1 MPPTPDGYLKF
12 IRDIPLANTLLH
24 AASKTHISV
33 APESA
38 DGTEWTAPENLPKA
52 LRDEM
57 TTVIAGIF
65 GPEAAQELTPQHLR
79 LCW

>member
-12 IRDIPLANTLLH
+12 IRDIPLANKLFH
-24 AASKTHISV
+24 PASQTYISV

-38 DGTEWTAPENLPKA
+38 EGTEWTAPENLPKV

-65 GPEAAQELTPQHLR
+65 GPEAARELVPQHLR